1 MISFCAYVF
10 SELPVYH
17 LFLLYST
24 GQASTDPF
32 LANAG
37 SGRFPNGSAVG
48 PPPDPTTVYTPWNT
62 TMAKAWLKGLA
73 NKPTLVA
80 IDNEI
85 EIASSTHQDMH
96 PA

>member
-1 MISFCAYVF
+1 MF
-10 SELPVYH
+10 SELTVYY

-24 GQASTDPF
+24 GQASADPF
-32 LANAG
+32 LATAG

-48 PPPDPTTVYTPWNT
+48 PPPYPTTIYTPWNT
-62 TMAKAWLKGLA
+62 TLA